1 MECKERALSAT
12 SWWNHLSGTCTMRA
26 MECLFTFYRQK
37 ELFKK
42 KQTEKYQ
49 YNSMTKYQLQKK
61 NQSKALPGL

>member
-1 MECKERALSAT
+1 
-12 SWWNHLSGTCTMRA
+12 MRA

-42 KQTEKYQ
+42 NKTEKYQ